1 MARPPKADYVN
12 LMIKLV
18 SKKLLNN
25 EEIKIADVASELQ
38 VSPALVHFYF
48 HDLKTLTD
56 AAWQNIFMA
65 FVNEDLDAVNEFAP
79 GKDWDGV
86 RNLIRA
92 IFSAERDDIHFSHA
106 KALTNRFNS
115 EEFNT
120 VVGETHEAQIDSW
133 KNLMEKY
140 TQAGVVKP
148 VVDTQALAILFIA
161 VPLGVAL
168 VKPELTPGERK
179 NLSEAWLAM
188 IRAVMDPDLN

>member
-18 SKKLLNN
+18 SKKLLNH
-25 EEIKIADVASELQ
+25 EEVKIADVASELQ

-65 FVNEDLDAVNEFAP
+65 FVNEDISAVNEFAP

-86 RNLIRA
+86 RNLIRE
-92 IFSAERDDIHFSHA
+92 IFSAERDAVHFSHA

-120 VVGETHEAQIDSW
+120 MVGETHETQINSW

-140 TQAGVVKP
+140 TQAGIVNP
-148 VVDTQALAILFIA
+148 VVDTQALAILYIA

-179 NLSEAWLAM
+179 NLSETWLAM
-188 IRAVMDPDLN
+188 IRAVMDPEFK